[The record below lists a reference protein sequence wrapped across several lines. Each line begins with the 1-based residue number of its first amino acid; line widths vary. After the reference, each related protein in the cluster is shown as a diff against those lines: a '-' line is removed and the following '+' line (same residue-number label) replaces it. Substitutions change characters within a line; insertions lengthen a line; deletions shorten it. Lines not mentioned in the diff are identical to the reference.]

1 MEPPYAGVEVGDVGE
16 LDPVEKSPPVAEVLE
31 LGDQLFPPI
40 PGVICAGLLDV
51 DMGLPKPP
59 ADAAPTE
66 LGVDP

>member
-1 MEPPYAGVEVGDVGE
+1 MGEVGE
-16 LDPVEKSPPVAEVLE
+16 LAPAEKSPPVAEVLE

-51 DMGLPKPP
+51 ETGLPKPP
-59 ADAAPTE
+59 ADAAPAE